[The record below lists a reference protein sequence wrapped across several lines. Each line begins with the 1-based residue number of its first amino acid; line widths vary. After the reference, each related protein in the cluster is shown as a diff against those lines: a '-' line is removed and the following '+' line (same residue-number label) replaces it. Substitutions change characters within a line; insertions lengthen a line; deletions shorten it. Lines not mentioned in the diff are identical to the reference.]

1 MKKLCNKEH
10 VYFDVRSARK
20 KLCITQEQLADACGL
35 SLKTISNVENGATI
49 ANSSEKTLLNYFDKK
64 GVKIGKRIFGKV
76 DKHIFSNFI
85 DTTLQ
90 YDADPQKLCNLSE
103 TQVIKNFCKTYGISY
118 STFIRWY
125 KDKQNINARSKSTIK
140 RAIEENFGRCICH
153 KLENDTQV
161 FHILTNLDNKI
172 SFEYDNQFVDFSSEN
187 LPSILENA
195 ISIAKKVG
203 QAIDM
208 SRSLHRGLQTIRYL
222 EIYSQV
228 LSACKGL
235 KKLLDQHEFNLY
247 VAKVPHYK
255 IKQDLPNLQ
264 NNPVF
269 LLLLS
274 RKKYK
279 KIRYLPNLGKVE

>member
-1 MKKLCNKEH
+1 MKKLCNKEQ
-10 VYFDVRSARK
+10 VRFDIRAARIE
-20 KLCITQEQLADACGL
+20 LGMTQQQLADACGL
-35 SLKTISNVENGATI
+35 SLRTFCSLENGSRVS
-49 ANSSEKTLLNYFDKK
+49 NSTEKKLSNYLDKK
-64 GVKIGKRIFGKV
+64 GVSIEISIEKRIFK
-76 DKHIFSNFI
+76 KFI

-90 YDADPQKLCNLSE
+90 YNADPQKLCNLSE

-140 RAIEENFGRCICH
+140 RAVEENFGRCICH

-161 FHILTNLDNKI
+161 SHIFTNLDNKI
-172 SFEYDNQFVDFSSEN
+172 SFELDNQFIDFSSEN

-195 ISIAKKVG
+195 KSIAEKIG
-203 QAIDM
+203 QAIDI

-222 EIYSQV
+222 EIYIQV

-255 IKQDLPNLQ
+255 IKQELPNLQ

-279 KIRYLPNLGKVE
+279 KIHYLPNLGKVE

>member
-1 MKKLCNKEH
+1 MKKLCNKEQ
-10 VYFDVRSARK
+10 VRFDIRSARIE
-20 KLCITQEQLADACGL
+20 LGMTQQQLADACGL
-35 SLKTISNVENGATI
+35 SLRTFCSLENGSRVS
-49 ANSSEKTLLNYFDKK
+49 NSTEKKLSNYLDKR
-64 GVKIGKRIFGKV
+64 GVSIEKRIFK
-76 DKHIFSNFI
+76 KFI

-90 YDADPQKLCNLSE
+90 YDADSIKLRNLSE

-125 KDKQNINARSKSTIK
+125 KHNENINARSKSVIK
-140 RAIEENFGRCICH
+140 RAVEENFGTCICH

-161 FHILTNLDNKI
+161 SHIFNNLDNKI
-172 SFEYDNQFVDFSSEN
+172 SFELDNQFVDFSSEN

-195 ISIAKKVG
+195 KSIAEKIE

>member
-1 MKKLCNKEH
+1 MKKLCNKEQ
-10 VYFDVRSARK
+10 VRFDIRAARIE
-20 KLCITQEQLADACGL
+20 LGMTQQQLADACGL
-35 SLKTISNVENGATI
+35 SLRTFCSLENGSRVS
-49 ANSSEKTLLNYFDKK
+49 NSTEKKLSNYLDKK
-64 GVKIGKRIFGKV
+64 GVSIEISIEKRIFK
-76 DKHIFSNFI
+76 KFI

-90 YDADPQKLCNLSE
+90 YDADPQKLCNSSE

-140 RAIEENFGRCICH
+140 RAVEENFGRCICH

-161 FHILTNLDNKI
+161 SHIFTNLDNKI
-172 SFEYDNQFVDFSSEN
+172 SFELDNQFIDFSSEN

-195 ISIAKKVG
+195 KSIAEKIG
-203 QAIDM
+203 QAIEI

-222 EIYSQV
+222 EIYVQV
-228 LSACKGL
+228 LNACKGL

-247 VAKVPHYK
+247 AAKVPHYK
-255 IKQDLPNLQ
+255 IKQELPNLQ
-264 NNPVF
+264 SNPVF

-279 KIRYLPNLGKVE
+279 KIHYLPNLGKVE

>member
-1 MKKLCNKEH
+1 MKKLCNKEQ
-10 VYFDVRSARK
+10 VRFDIRAARIE
-20 KLCITQEQLADACGL
+20 LGMTQQQLADACGL
-35 SLKTISNVENGATI
+35 SLRTFCSLENGSRVS
-49 ANSSEKTLLNYFDKK
+49 NSTEKKLSNYLDKK
-64 GVKIGKRIFGKV
+64 GVSIEISIEKRIFK
-76 DKHIFSNFI
+76 KFI

-90 YDADPQKLCNLSE
+90 YDADPQKLCNSSE

-140 RAIEENFGRCICH
+140 RAVEENFGRCICH

-161 FHILTNLDNKI
+161 SHIFTNLDNKI
-172 SFEYDNQFVDFSSEN
+172 SFELDNQFIDFSSEN

-195 ISIAKKVG
+195 KSIAEKIG
-203 QAIDM
+203 QAIDI

-222 EIYSQV
+222 EIYVQV
-228 LSACKGL
+228 LNACKGL

-247 VAKVPHYK
+247 AAKVPHYK
-255 IKQDLPNLQ
+255 IKQELPNLQ
-264 NNPVF
+264 SNPVF

-279 KIRYLPNLGKVE
+279 KIHYLPNLGKVE

>member
-1 MKKLCNKEH
+1 MKKLCNKEQ
-10 VYFDVRSARK
+10 VRFDIRAARIE
-20 KLCITQEQLADACGL
+20 LGMTQQQLADACGL
-35 SLKTISNVENGATI
+35 SLRTFCSLENGSRVS
-49 ANSSEKTLLNYFDKK
+49 NSTEKKLSNYLDKK
-64 GVKIGKRIFGKV
+64 GVSIEISIEKRIFK
-76 DKHIFSNFI
+76 KFI

-90 YDADPQKLCNLSE
+90 YDADPQKLCNSSE

-140 RAIEENFGRCICH
+140 RAVEENFGRCICH

-187 LPSILENA
+187 LLSILENA
-195 ISIAKKVG
+195 KSIAEKIG
-203 QAIDM
+203 QAIDT

-255 IKQDLPNLQ
+255 IKQELPNLQ

-279 KIRYLPNLGKVE
+279 KIHYLPNLGKVE